1 MLFAIGGILVLIAG
15 IGAYVM
21 KAAEGKKMPSIIRA
35 AIMIAAILVGVG
47 CVATVPTG
55 HTGIVTT
62 FGRVENYTLEA
73 GVHFVAPWQNVV
85 KMDNRVQKASVEL
98 YCFSSDIQE
107 VSMAYTIN
115 YQINKAN
122 AMDIYRTMGKDYYS
136 NIVVP
141 VISETVKTEVAKYT
155 AEQLIGQR
163 SELAMGIERSLTD
176 ILAVSNVEVVS
187 TAIEDMDFTDAF
199 TNAVED
205 KQVAQQNKL
214 KAETEAEQRII
225 EAEAQAEIQKVE
237 ADAYAYETTTK
248 AEAEAE
254 ANRKIAESLTKDLID
269 YTYAQTW
276 DGKYPTI
283 YGADN
288 VLPMVDIP

>member
-1 MLFAIGGILVLIAG
+1 MLFAIGGILVLIIG
-15 IGAYVM
+15 IGGYVM
-21 KAAEGKKMPSIIRA
+21 EASEGNKRPAIVLAAMLL
-35 AIMIAAILVGVG
+35 AAILVGVG

-122 AMDIYRTMGKDYYS
+122 AMDIYRTMGTDYYT

-163 SELAMGIERSLTD
+163 SELAMGIEKSLTGT
-176 ILAVSNVEVVS
+176 LAVSNVEVVS

-288 VLPMVDIP
+288 VLPMVDLP

>member
-1 MLFAIGGILVLIAG
+1 
-15 IGAYVM
+15 
-21 KAAEGKKMPSIIRA
+21 
-35 AIMIAAILVGVG
+35 
-47 CVATVPTG
+47 
-55 HTGIVTT
+55 
-62 FGRVENYTLEA
+62 
-73 GVHFVAPWQNVV
+73 
-85 KMDNRVQKASVEL
+85 
-98 YCFSSDIQE
+98 
-107 VSMAYTIN
+107 
-115 YQINKAN
+115 
-122 AMDIYRTMGKDYYS
+122 
-136 NIVVP
+136 
-141 VISETVKTEVAKYT
+141 
-155 AEQLIGQR
+155 
-163 SELAMGIERSLTD
+163 MGIEKSLTGT
-176 ILAVSNVEVVS
+176 LAVSNVEVVS

-225 EAEAQAEIQKVE
+225 EAEARAEIQKVE

-288 VLPMVDIP
+288 VLPMVDMP